1 MTHTLETTISLEAAE
16 KSGRAFLELEAMKQI
31 AINLARIA
39 DSLDERKE
47 RGPVNE

>member
-31 AINLARIA
+31 AINLAKIV
-39 DSLDERKE
+39 DLLEKKE
-47 RGPVNE
+47 APHD

>member
-1 MTHTLETTISLEAAE
+1 MTHTLETTITLEAAE

-39 DSLDERKE
+39 DILEDKK
-47 RGPVNE
+47 NEE